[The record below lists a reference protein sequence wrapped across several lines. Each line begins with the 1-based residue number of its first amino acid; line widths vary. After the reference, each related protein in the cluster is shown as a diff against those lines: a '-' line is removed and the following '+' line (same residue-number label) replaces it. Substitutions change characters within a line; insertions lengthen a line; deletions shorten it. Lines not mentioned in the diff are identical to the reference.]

1 MVNLKLL
8 IPEEFQTK
16 NNLALMNSNFLDRG
30 GGRVQVLNGIAHLNV
45 PKFQCPQSF
54 RSLRS

>member
-16 NNLALMNSNFLDRG
+16 NNLALMNSNFLDMG
-30 GGRVQVLNGIAHLNV
+30 GGRAEVGTGIKWNS
-45 PKFQCPQSF
+45 PF
-54 RSLRS
+54 